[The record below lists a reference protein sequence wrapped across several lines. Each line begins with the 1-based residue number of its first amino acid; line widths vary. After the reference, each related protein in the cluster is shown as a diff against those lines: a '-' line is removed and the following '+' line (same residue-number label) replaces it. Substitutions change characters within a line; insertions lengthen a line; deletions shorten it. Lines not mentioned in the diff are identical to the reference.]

1 MASIAST
8 ARTSVL
14 ATGRRSRDS
23 SAASI
28 AFLVGLWGS
37 LFFGV
42 FVLLVL
48 IISTA
53 IDGAARLDSDL
64 LTGYFSRINPETTGF
79 RAGILGSM
87 WLMLGTALL
96 AVPLGIASALY
107 LEEFADRNRWYNRM
121 IELNL
126 QNLAAVP
133 AIVYGL
139 LAVAA
144 MSILGFQSSGIVL
157 GGSIALALLILPV
170 VIITTREA
178 VRAVPREIRDGSL
191 ALGATV
197 WQTTWR
203 QTLPSAVP
211 GIATGTIL
219 GLSRAI
225 GEAAPLLLVGVAVGI
240 RFDPNGFLSAFTA
253 LPMQIFNQT
262 SRPQEELQTA
272 AAAAIIVLLVM
283 ILGMNGLAI
292 FIRNK
297 FQRTW

>member
-1 MASIAST
+1 VFLIA
-8 ARTSVL
+8 
-14 ATGRRSRDS
+14 
-23 SAASI
+23 
-28 AFLVGLWGS
+28 LWAS

-42 FVLLVL
+42 MVLLTL

-53 IDGAARLDSDL
+53 IDGAARFDGPLFTNYLSGL
-64 LTGYFSRINPETTGF
+64 FPETSGF

-87 WLMLGTALL
+87 WLMLGTSLL

-107 LEEFADRNRWYNRM
+107 LEEFADRDRWHNRL

-144 MSILGFQSSGIVL
+144 MSVLGFQSSGIVL

-197 WQTTWR
+197 WQTTWK
-203 QTLPSAVP
+203 QTLPSAIP

-253 LPMQIFNQT
+253 LPMQIYNQT

-283 ILGMNGLAI
+283 ILGMNALAI